1 MTPEIKDTPV
11 EKTESTESNES
22 KETKEQT
29 NTTSEE
35 LESLK
40 EDISSK
46 LAKQYAEEARNI
58 PDIANMLEANNMWK
72 INMVLSLI
80 GIDLVEI
87 AIGQMLE
94 KGMLIKL
101 LMPKMITTLQ
111 NSPDFESKIKPLLEK
126 IAKAAETIEKAKNPG
141 DLAAL
146 HTETNTTN
154 TKNTPTQT
162 TTPETKLENIST
174 LSEKEIF
181 KKMQEYSKDLLKEK
195 NNIEKDADG
204 ILGSWFLLTLLKK
217 FGAAQK
223 DFDVSKIDTR
233 TSYGKKIKTK
243 DAKEGN
249 RVVYKKDNETVI
261 ALVTGEMNDNGEI
274 AIVMEWGNESIP
286 VKDASIYQID
296 YKKLYET
303 THE

>member
-1 MTPEIKDTPV
+1 MSEI
-11 EKTESTESNES
+11 EKKETYTENNSTET
-22 KETKEQT
+22 KETKEE
-29 NTTSEE
+29 NTTTAEE
-35 LESLK
+35 LDSLK
-40 EDISSK
+40 ESIK
-46 LAKQYAEEARNI
+46 EQLTKQYAEEARNI

-72 INMVLSLI
+72 INMVLSLF
-80 GIDLVEI
+80 GIDVVEI

-94 KGMLIKL
+94 KWLMVKL
-101 LMPKMITTLQ
+101 LMPKILSQ
-111 NSPDFESKIKPLLEK
+111 LAWSSSFETKIKPLLEK

-146 HTETNTTN
+146 HIETNTTD

-162 TTPETKLENIST
+162 TTPETKVENLST

-181 KKMQEYSKDLLKEK
+181 KKMQEYSEDILKEK
-195 NNIEKDADG
+195 DAIEKDADD

-223 DFDVSKIDTR
+223 DFDAEKIDTR
-233 TSYGKKIKTK
+233 TSYGEKIKTK
-243 DAKEGN
+243 DATQGN
-249 RVVYKKDNETVI
+249 RVVYKKDNETII
-261 ALVTGEMNDNGEI
+261 ALVTGEMNHDGEI
-274 AIVMEWGNESIP
+274 AIVTEWWNEAIP
-286 VKDASIYQID
+286 AKDATIYQID